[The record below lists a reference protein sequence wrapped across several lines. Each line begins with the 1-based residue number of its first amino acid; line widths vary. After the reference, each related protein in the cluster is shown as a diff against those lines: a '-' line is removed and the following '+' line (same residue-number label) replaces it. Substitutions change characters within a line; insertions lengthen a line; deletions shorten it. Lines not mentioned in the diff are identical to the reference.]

1 MTETFLL
8 FSSDVQYFKSKQS
21 GNHALYSVGTNLS
34 GSQICEVYKTR
45 TTWVFIANTPNPQ
58 LSGQPGSGLPGPG
71 QPGSGQPRPGLP
83 GPGQPGSGQ
92 PGSGQPRPGLPG
104 QGQPE
109 SGQPGSGQAD
119 SGLPHAPA
127 SSFVTPPVDNNN
139 GRQVVV
145 GSTNRMTGI

>member
-45 TTWVFIANTPNPQ
+45 PTRVFIANTPNPQ

-71 QPGSGQPRPGLP
+71 QPGSGQP
-83 GPGQPGSGQ
+83 
-92 PGSGQPRPGLPG
+92 G

-127 SSFVTPPVDNNN
+127 SSSVTPPVDNNN

-145 GSTNRMTGI
+145 GSSNRMTGI